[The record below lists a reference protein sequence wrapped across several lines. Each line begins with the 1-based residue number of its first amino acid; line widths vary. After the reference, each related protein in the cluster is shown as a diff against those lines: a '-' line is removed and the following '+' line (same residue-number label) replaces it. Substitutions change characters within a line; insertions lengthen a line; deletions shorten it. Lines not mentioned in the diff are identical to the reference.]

1 MQVFFNYPIFTTEVF
16 QLTIGKLLM
25 FVLIIILTRLLLRLY
40 KRFVHKQVRSL
51 DVFDKEKE
59 GILLRVGRAV
69 IRVMSLVTLII
80 VLGLQEFLEWLLT
93 YQVLKFDKVTITIGK
108 ILILIVIIILA
119 RIISKLVFLLL
130 RKNFS
135 KKSWIDEG
143 KEYTIF
149 KLTKYGLYGFAF
161 LMGLTSIGIDI
172 KLILT
177 GLGALLVGIG
187 FGLQYLFYDL
197 IAGLVILFEGP
208 IKVGDVIEVDGLVAR
223 VQQIDIR
230 TSKVL
235 TRDGKY
241 IIIPNSN
248 LVGEKVV
255 NWSHGSELTRFNIK
269 VRVRFGSDTALVKE
283 LLYGCALRHP
293 DVSKNREI
301 IVWFEEFGDNGLHF
315 SVYFWAR
322 KTWVVETLLSEIR
335 FDIDKEFRK
344 NQIIVPHPQ
353 RDLHVIQGNSEK
365 SDELKN
371 PLSFNPPPAKDS

>member
-1 MQVFFNYPIFTTEVF
+1 MQVFFNYAIFSTEVF
-16 QLTIGKLLM
+16 DLTIGKLLI
-25 FVLIIILTRLLLRLY
+25 LIAIIVLTRLLLKLY
-40 KRFVHKQVRSL
+40 RRFVHRQIRSL

-59 GILLRVGRAV
+59 GILLRVGRAT
-69 IRVMSLVTLII
+69 IRVISAVTII
-80 VLGLQEFLEWLLT
+80 TVLGLQELLELLLS
-93 YQVLKFDKVTITIGK
+93 YQVFKFDKVSISVGK
-108 ILILIVIIILA
+108 ILILILIIVFA
-119 RIISKLVFLLL
+119 RILSKLVFLLL
-130 RKNFS
+130 RKNFA

-197 IAGLVILFEGP
+197 VAGLVILFEGP
-208 IKVGDVIEVDGLVAR
+208 VKVGDVIEVNGLVAR

-255 NWSHGSELTRFNIK
+255 NWSHGSELTRFNIA
-269 VRVRFGSDTALVKE
+269 VRVKFGSDTEQVKE
-283 LLYGCALRHP
+283 ILYGCALRHP

-301 IVWFEEFGDNGLHF
+301 IVRFEDFGENGLMF

-335 FDIDKEFRK
+335 FDIDKQFRQ
-344 NQIIVPHPQ
+344 NGITVPFPQ
-353 RDLHVIQGNSEK
+353 RDLHYTPRERGEGPV
-365 SDELKN
+365 
-371 PLSFNPPPAKDS
+371 

>member
-1 MQVFFNYPIFTTEVF
+1 MQVFFNFPIFSTEVF
-16 QLTIGKLLM
+16 ELTIGKLLL
-25 FVLIIILTRLLLRLY
+25 FVLIIVLTRLLLRLY

-59 GILLRVGRAV
+59 GILLRVGRAA
-69 IRVMSLVTLII
+69 IRIISLVTLIT
-80 VLGLQEFLEWLLT
+80 VLGLQDLLEWILT
-93 YQVLKFDKVTITIGK
+93 FQVIKFEKVNITIGK
-108 ILILIVIIILA
+108 ILILIVIIIFA
-119 RIISKLVFLLL
+119 RILSKLIFLLL

-197 IAGLVILFEGP
+197 VAGLVILFEGP
-208 IKVGDVIEVDGLVAR
+208 VKVGDVIEVNGLVAR

-255 NWSHGSELTRFNIK
+255 NWSHGSELTRFNIV
-269 VRVRFGSDTALVKE
+269 VRVKFGSDTALVKE
-283 LLYGCALRHP
+283 ILYGCALRHP

-301 IVWFEEFGDNGLHF
+301 IVWFEDFGENGLQF

-335 FDIDKEFRK
+335 FDIDKQFRE
-344 NQIIVPHPQ
+344 NGITVPWPQ
-353 RDLHVIQGNSEK
+353 RDLHFIPAPPGSPGVPPFS
-365 SDELKN
+365 
-371 PLSFNPPPAKDS
+371 PPPKDS